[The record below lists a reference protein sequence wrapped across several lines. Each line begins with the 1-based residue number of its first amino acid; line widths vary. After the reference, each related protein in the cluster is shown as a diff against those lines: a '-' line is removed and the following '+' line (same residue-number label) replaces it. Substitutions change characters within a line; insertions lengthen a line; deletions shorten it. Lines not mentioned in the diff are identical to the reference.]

1 MMLTM
6 MNKVTPVRKLQT
18 PAYPTIREIGN
29 ADLSRVPS
37 RWANMKSVVASIGT
51 AAMALKS
58 LALEANAEAAP
69 AAPSAEAPR
78 RGAEAARH
86 EVNDA
91 SPTDVCPLAVVAVAG
106 EGRGGFGCVAM
117 NPPVMLG
124 EAEALEII
132 EKEFLARGIKLKDCP
147 ELDGVSL
154 PSDPE
159 RKRPVM
165 LDFGTEKGD
174 VMVEFISR
182 GDVRRWNKRDDSMVF
197 SSFNVYDTR
206 AAATN
211 AVNAISARKGGARVS
226 VGVFYDP
233 FVYLPKD
240 WKPSDEK
247 ASSETRWKERTA
259 EGKRIAHEKLKAQIE
274 SFFDYLAKKGK
285 LPAKSN
291 APDASPH

>member
-6 MNKVTPVRKLQT
+6 MNKVTPLRKLQT
-18 PAYPTIREIGN
+18 PRYPTIHEIGN
-29 ADLSRVPS
+29 AELSRVPS
-37 RWANMKSVVASIGT
+37 RWANLKSVVASIGT

-91 SPTDVCPLAVVAVAG
+91 SPTDVCPLAAVAVAG

-132 EKEFLARGIKLKDCP
+132 EKEFLARGVKLKDCP
-147 ELDGVSL
+147 ELAGVSL

-174 VMVEFISR
+174 VMVEFISW

-211 AVNAISARKGGARVS
+211 AVNAISARKGGERVS

-259 EGKRIAHEKLKAQIE
+259 AGKRIAHEKLKAQIE
-274 SFFDYLAKKGK
+274 HFFDYLAKKGK
-285 LPAKSN
+285 LPAK
-291 APDASPH
+291 ADASDASSN

>member
-1 MMLTM
+1 MV
-6 MNKVTPVRKLQT
+6 NKVTPARGLHVPR
-18 PAYPTIREIGN
+18 YPTIHEIGI
-29 ADLSRVPS
+29 AELSRAPS
-37 RWANMKSVVASIGT
+37 RWANLKSVVASIGT

-69 AAPSAEAPR
+69 AAPSAEAPK
-78 RGAEAARH
+78 RGAESARH
-86 EVNDA
+86 AVDNV
-91 SPTDVCPLAVVAVAG
+91 SSTDVCPLAAVAVGG
-106 EGRGGFGCVAM
+106 EGRGGFGCVAI
-117 NPPVMLG
+117 NPPVMLA

-132 EKEFLARGIKLKDCP
+132 EKEFFKRGIKLKDCP
-147 ELDGVSL
+147 ELDGVTL
-154 PSDPE
+154 PSAPE
-159 RKRPVM
+159 KKRPVM

-174 VMVEFISR
+174 VMVEFISHD
-182 GDVRRWNKRDDSMVF
+182 DVRRWSERGDAMFV

-211 AVNAISARKGGARVS
+211 AVNAIAARKGGARVS

-259 EGKRIAHEKLKAQIE
+259 AGKRISHEKLKAQIE
-274 SFFDYLAKKGK
+274 HFFDYLAKKGK
-285 LPAKSN
+285 LPAK
-291 APDASPH
+291 ADASDASSN